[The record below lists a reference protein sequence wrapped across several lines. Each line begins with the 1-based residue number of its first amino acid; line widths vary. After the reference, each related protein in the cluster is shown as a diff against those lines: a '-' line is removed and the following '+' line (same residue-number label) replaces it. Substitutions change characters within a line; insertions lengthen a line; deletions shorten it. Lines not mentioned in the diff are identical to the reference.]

1 MTTYH
6 HRSNLLHVV
15 AFMALSAGFFGF
27 LASASMHTGD
37 TPPHTASAAL
47 TVSPP

>member
-6 HRSNLLHVV
+6 HRSNLLHLV

-27 LASASMHTGD
+27 LASNATHNAA
-37 TPPHTASAAL
+37 TPPQTAAAAL
-47 TVSPP
+47 TISH